1 LFFSYWGDPEKI
13 ENIDHIRG
21 MEQSLKESL
30 NRIRIH
36 KVGIPSLLV
45 NFLTSLSMYDIS
57 SINVIQVLPLPL

>member
-1 LFFSYWGDPEKI
+1 MFFSYWGDPEKI

-36 KVGIPSLLV
+36 KVDIPVLLV
-45 NFLTSLSMYDIS
+45 NFLNFLPMYEIYLNS
-57 SINVIQVLPLPL
+57 EE